1 MQNYHSSIQS
11 FTVMTNLTI
20 RYCQGEIIQ
29 RSLKKEFLAPTPEA
43 ACDLM
48 ERSLDRVQENA
59 NNFGFE
65 LLAIHILGAVPTHQ
79 MKNVS
84 AHSNNEWK
92 TEPILPQSLAPD
104 SHPQSNTSSPKDSSK
119 DAHSTTGVDGG

>member
-1 MQNYHSSIQS
+1 
-11 FTVMTNLTI
+11 MTNLTI

-48 ERSLDRVQENA
+48 ERSLDGVQENA

-65 LLAIHILGAVPTHQ
+65 LLATRILGAVPTHQ

-92 TEPILPQSLAPD
+92 TEPTLPQSLAMD
-104 SHPQSNTSSPKDSSK
+104 SRHQSNISSPKDSSK
-119 DAHSTTGVDGG
+119 DASLITDVDGG